1 MTKKKKPTES
11 VSAAAA
17 RAMKAAAEIK
27 AARQK
32 AIGDN
37 LQKIT
42 APIPIDWGS
51 ALKDVSA
58 QAGFASVAISKMQL
72 NTAEVMEAYKTLLMR
87 SEPAR
92 EPVRPYIY
100 EYTDMTLLTSES
112 PSMNQI
118 DFDVPTGSSKLDGF
132 LRDEFFYHV
141 QMRDG
146 LKSGQSYYDPLATDQ
161 QSSITYNGIGGLDP
175 TRIKALFIEKVLDG
189 YERATRTTLPQY
201 GGENSLMNDV
211 AAACRRLYLIL
222 GKKMP
227 RFALYGS
234 PFEVARAERLMTG
247 MPLHMFFNV
256 VMGHDRT
263 RLYPDAARKEFDAMF
278 SRIGSRSE
286 RVVNSER
293 ALILRRIERQH
304 YNDMKTLPMS
314 PPHGIKVTPG
324 IMFGYY
330 DAFLLAPHEL
340 EHAFS
345 DPQRDDSATWMLF
358 KLARFIAQRVSA
370 ISFGNESIAVALPP
384 SVRVTLR
391 DDKQAAEVIKRSRG
405 DMRSLD
411 RLHNAKGAALAWR
424 SERRD
429 SDYALYFYN
438 GVEVSEDIILHP
450 EHITTSSAMAEQN
463 AEIRRI
469 MIEIMGVERF
479 VEGGQAKVISADK
492 FGELLEITIGDP
504 GDRWNRVVRRVVKVK
519 NATPNP
525 DGTYKDYYLFVPPS
539 VQTAQEAVAWT
550 FYLTPAQYNPHK
562 EA

>member
-1 MTKKKKPTES
+1 
-11 VSAAAA
+11 
-17 RAMKAAAEIK
+17 
-27 AARQK
+27 
-32 AIGDN
+32 
-37 LQKIT
+37 
-42 APIPIDWGS
+42 
-51 ALKDVSA
+51 
-58 QAGFASVAISKMQL
+58 
-72 NTAEVMEAYKTLLMR
+72 
-87 SEPAR
+87 
-92 EPVRPYIY
+92 
-100 EYTDMTLLTSES
+100 
-112 PSMNQI
+112 
-118 DFDVPTGSSKLDGF
+118 
-132 LRDEFFYHV
+132 
-141 QMRDG
+141 
-146 LKSGQSYYDPLATDQ
+146 
-161 QSSITYNGIGGLDP
+161 
-175 TRIKALFIEKVLDG
+175 
-189 YERATRTTLPQY
+189 
-201 GGENSLMNDV
+201 
-211 AAACRRLYLIL
+211 
-222 GKKMP
+222 
-227 RFALYGS
+227 
-234 PFEVARAERLMTG
+234 
-247 MPLHMFFNV
+247 
-256 VMGHDRT
+256 
-263 RLYPDAARKEFDAMF
+263 MF
-278 SRIGSRSE
+278 SRISSRSE
-286 RVVNSER
+286 RVISSER

-304 YNDMKTLPMS
+304 NSDMKTLPMS
-314 PPHGIKVTPG
+314 SSHGIKVTPG

-345 DPQRDDSATWMLF
+345 DPERRDVATWMLF

-411 RLHNAKGAALAWR
+411 RLHNPKGAALAWR

-438 GVEVSEDIILHP
+438 GVEVPESIILHP
-450 EHITTSSAMAEQN
+450 EHITTTSAMAEQN

-479 VEGGQAKVISADK
+479 VEGGKARSIHTDK

-504 GDRWNRVVRRVVKVK
+504 NDRWNRVVRRVVKVK